1 MKSFFSKLGFRKM
14 DEMEKDIALKAQRNA
29 LIYVLLVLAI
39 WSFYESF
46 KVYTQHTSLNS
57 VPSFLLVTTS
67 SVLILSQLVLQKRA
81 VKVDDEYKDATPI
94 FKIIVVGVI
103 VAAIIIEIIIAATI
117 TPTTII
123 LSN

>member
-29 LIYVLLVLAI
+29 LIYILLVLAI

-46 KVYTQHTSLNS
+46 KVYTQQISLYL

-67 SVLILSQLVLQKRA
+67 FVLILSQLVLQKR
-81 VKVDDEYKDATPI
+81 VIKGDDEYKDTTPI
-94 FKIIVVGVI
+94 LKTILVGVI
-103 VAAIIIEIIIAATI
+103 IAAIIISIGAWIFFSGI
-117 TPTTII
+117 
-123 LSN
+123 

>member
-1 MKSFFSKLGFRKM
+1 MKSLFSKLGFRKM

-67 SVLILSQLVLQKRA
+67 FVLILSQLVLQKRV
-81 VKVDDEYKDATPI
+81 VKGDDEYKDTTPI
-94 FKIIVVGVI
+94 LKIIVVGVI
-103 VAAIIIEIIIAATI
+103 VAAIIISIGAWIVFSGI
-117 TPTTII
+117 
-123 LSN
+123 

>member
-29 LIYVLLVLAI
+29 LIYVLVVLAI
-39 WSFYESF
+39 LSFYESF

-67 SVLILSQLVLQKRA
+67 FVLILSQLVLQKRV
-81 VKVDDEYKDATPI
+81 VKGDYEYKDTTSI
-94 FKIIVVGVI
+94 FKIIVVSII
-103 VAAIIIEIIIAATI
+103 VAAIVISIGAWIVF
-117 TPTTII
+117 
-123 LSN
+123 SGV

>member
-39 WSFYESF
+39 WSFYESL
-46 KVYTQHTSLNS
+46 KAYTQHTPLNS

-67 SVLILSQLVLQKRA
+67 FVLIVSQLLLQKRA
-81 VKVDDEYKDATPI
+81 VKGDDEFKDANSI
-94 FKIIVVGVI
+94 LKIIVVSVI
-103 VAAIIIEIIIAATI
+103 VAAIIISIGAWIVFSGI
-117 TPTTII
+117 
-123 LSN
+123 